1 MIWWW
6 PCFTLPQSII
16 LLAARCIRSLQEID
30 ASFLEAQSAM
40 GLLASGGMG
49 IGLGVLDQ
57 SLLEQSNSF
66 LTNPLGILQPLINYQ
81 VPTHERCMTLRHC
94 TAYQNAFYCWEF
106 VADIYSPNLVCYT
119 LFPSSALLCQDTAI
133 LHRPLALPH

>member
-1 MIWWW
+1 
-6 PCFTLPQSII
+6 
-16 LLAARCIRSLQEID
+16 
-30 ASFLEAQSAM
+30 M

-81 VPTHERCMTLRHC
+81 VPTHERLIT
-94 TAYQNAFYCWEF
+94 TALHSGHRNAFNCRQS